1 MSRAISLVLAL
12 PTSAVLL
19 VAPFLL
25 AQHLSDADH
34 GLLSLMMI
42 GLTGALVHGMGYV
55 PRMAALRILF
65 SPAVAWPLVLVPGAW
80 LLWGG

>member
-34 GLLSLMMI
+34 GMLSLMMI
-42 GLTGALVHGMGYV
+42 GLTGALVHGLGYI
-55 PRMAALRILF
+55 PRAWVWRVLF

-80 LLWGG
+80 LLLGR

>member
-1 MSRAISLVLAL
+1 MSRAVSLALAL
-12 PTSAVLL
+12 PVSAVLL

-25 AQHLSDADH
+25 AHHLSDADH

-55 PRMAALRILF
+55 PRARVLRLLF

-80 LLWGG
+80 LLCGG